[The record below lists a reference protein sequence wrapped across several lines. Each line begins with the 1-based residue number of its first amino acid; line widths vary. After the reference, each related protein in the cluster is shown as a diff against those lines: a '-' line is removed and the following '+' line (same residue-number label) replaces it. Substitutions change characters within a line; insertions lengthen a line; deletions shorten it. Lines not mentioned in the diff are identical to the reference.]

1 MLLRGDHSTPSQN
14 TRNHHV
20 AKGNERTDRED
31 EGINPNKS
39 EKSAEKYSVGYG
51 RPPKHSQ
58 FKKGMSGNKLGRP
71 RKILSSD
78 DMLGK
83 LLFSKRPVTID
94 GTTVALTGLEILYKQ
109 KFNMAV
115 KGNTKLLMALIK
127 AGEDL
132 IRKLR
137 KSSAS
142 AEQSSFRTYTREELA
157 QMTPQQLSDLYRETL
172 AEENRI
178 EGVRRGQKG

>member
-1 MLLRGDHSTPSQN
+1 
-14 TRNHHV
+14 
-20 AKGNERTDRED
+20 
-31 EGINPNKS
+31 
-39 EKSAEKYSVGYG
+39 
-51 RPPKHSQ
+51 
-58 FKKGMSGNKLGRP
+58 
-71 RKILSSD
+71 
-78 DMLGK
+78 
-83 LLFSKRPVTID
+83 
-94 GTTVALTGLEILYKQ
+94 
-109 KFNMAV
+109 MAV